1 MDYFEKQYS
10 DPGTSPG
17 TYQRTQADGV
27 PEPDIFLMNYRQ
39 DKLTEEKIQNIE
51 DCRKYLSGD
60 QITWVHI
67 QGQINSALLDEI
79 KTIFDVHALALEDI
93 VNTGQRPK
101 LHDFDDY
108 LFITLNDLNITN
120 QTTLC
125 NQISL
130 IVGRN
135 YIISHTGIADDL
147 FEPIRKRIRNSKGKH
162 RIKGVD
168 YLLYSLVDIVIDR
181 GFPAIEKLSDRIED
195 IEDDLLSEDS
205 GLDPEP
211 LHMLRRDLLFV
222 KRMITPHREVIKSL
236 MDEESEHINE
246 AQFHF
251 FRDCYDH
258 STHLIEMVETYRE
271 TTAALMELYISLSS
285 HKLNQIM
292 RVLAVIAT
300 VFMPLTFIVGL
311 YGMNFGMNQKSPWAM
326 PELNWYYGY
335 PLIWGIIIILSLG
348 MILYFKKKNW
358 F

>member
-1 MDYFEKQYS
+1 MEYFEKQYS

-17 TYQRTQADGV
+17 SYQFAPASGMPG
-27 PEPDIFLMNYRQ
+27 PEIFMMSYRQ
-39 DKLTEEKIQNIE
+39 DKLTEEKIEHIE
-51 DCRKYLSGD
+51 SCQKYLTGD

-67 QGQINSALLDEI
+67 QGPINSALLEEI
-79 KTIFDVHALALEDI
+79 KTIFNVHALALEDI

-101 LHDFDDY
+101 VHDFDDY
-108 LFITLNDLNITN
+108 LFVTLNDIIIANDS
-120 QTTLC
+120 TLC
-125 NQISL
+125 NQISI
-130 IVGRN
+130 IVGKN
-135 YIISHTGIADDL
+135 YIISHADIADNL
-147 FEPIRKRIRNSKGKH
+147 FEPIQKRIRNKNGKH

-168 YLLYSLVDIVIDR
+168 YLLYSLLDIVIDR
-181 GFPAIEKLSDRIED
+181 GFPALEQLSDRIED
-195 IEDDLLSEDS
+195 IEDDLLSQETA
-205 GLDPEP
+205 LDPEP

-222 KRMITPHREVIKSL
+222 KRMISPHREVIKAL

-246 AQFHF
+246 SQFHF

-258 STHLIEMVETYRE
+258 STHLIELVETYRE

-300 VFMPLTFIVGL
+300 IFMPLTFIVGL

-335 PLIWGIIIILSLG
+335 PLVWGIIIILFLG
-348 MILYFKKKNW
+348 MIAYFKKKKW